1 MDKENKNQTITNKV
15 KEAAKNNK
23 VSEKQENQNPY
34 ETSLDRNERA
44 IKDLDKIDRDH
55 QESFTPSDKSI
66 TTEGPVVYISKFSDF
81 DIHLF
86 KEGRHYKLYEK
97 MGSHPIDYKGTTG
110 TYFAVWAPNA
120 RKVSVV
126 GNFNG
131 WNRDEHVL
139 GVRFDSSG
147 IWEGFIPGMK
157 HGEVYKYH
165 IESHHNNYSVEKG
178 DPYAFMWEEPPRT
191 ASIVWNN
198 EFTWSDQEWM
208 QKRKESDNLKKP
220 FAVYEMHIG
229 SWRRKPEE
237 GNRSLTYRELAN
249 ELPGYLN
256 YLGYTHV
263 EFMPVMEHPF
273 YGSWGYQLTG
283 YFAPTS
289 RYGTPQDFMYLI
301 NELHKA
307 GIGVI
312 LDWVPSHFPSDQH
325 GLSYFDGTHLYEHSD
340 PREGYHPDWKSYIFN
355 YGRNEVKNFLLSNA
369 LYWLDVFHIDGLR
382 VDAVASMLYR
392 DYSRKDGEWIPNK
405 FGGRENLEAIDF
417 LKQFNEITHLEFP
430 DIYTIAEESTA
441 WPMVSRPTY
450 VGGLGFDMK
459 WMMGWMHDTLE
470 YFKKEPIHRQYHQN
484 EITFSIIY
492 GFTEQYML
500 PLSHDEVVYGK
511 QSLIYKMPGDEWQK
525 FANLRTL
532 YAYMYAHP
540 GGKLLFMGGEFG
552 QTHEWKHDFSLDWH
566 LNDYHLH
573 NGTQKLVKVLNEI
586 YKNEK
591 ALYENQFVEK
601 GFQWIDINDS
611 GNSVISFLRKGESDN
626 ECIVVLCNFT
636 PVVRNDYRV
645 GVPFK
650 GRYEEIFNSDHHD
663 FGGSSV
669 LNHGDI
675 YSDDWEVHGRPFSIL
690 VSLPPLGVTYLK
702 YRGI

>member
-1 MDKENKNQTITNKV
+1 MNKENKNQTIESKV
-15 KEAAKNNK
+15 KEAA
-23 VSEKQENQNPY
+23 SESKIPITKENRSQT
-34 ETSLDRNERA
+34 ETSMDKNEKA
-44 IKDLDKIDRDH
+44 IKDLDKIDMKY
-55 QESFTPSDKSI
+55 QESFTPSDESI
-66 TTEGPVVYISKFSDF
+66 ATDGPVVYLSKFSDF

-97 MGSHPIDYKGTTG
+97 MGSHPMEHKGIKG

-120 RKVSVV
+120 KKVSVV

-131 WNRDEHVL
+131 WNRDAHVL
-139 GVRFDSSG
+139 GVRFDASG
-147 IWEGFIPGMK
+147 IWEGFIPELK
-157 HGEVYKYH
+157 QGEVYKYY
-165 IESHHNNYSVEKG
+165 IESSHNGYAVEKG

-198 EFTWSDQEWM
+198 EFTWSDDEWM
-208 QKRKESDNLKKP
+208 QKRKDSNHLQKP
-220 FAVYEMHIG
+220 FSVYEMHIG

-237 GNRSLTYRELAN
+237 GNRSLTYRELAS
-249 ELPGYLN
+249 ELPAYLD

-283 YFAPTS
+283 YFAPSS
-289 RYGTPQDFMYLI
+289 RYGSPQDFMYLI

-340 PREGYHPDWKSYIFN
+340 PREGYHPDWNSYIFN

-392 DYSRKDGEWIPNK
+392 DYSRKADEWIPNK

-470 YFKKEPIHRQYHQN
+470 YFQKEPIHRQYHQN
-484 EITFSIIY
+484 EITFSIVY

-540 GGKLLFMGGEFG
+540 GGNLVFMGGEFG

-566 LNDYHLH
+566 LNDYPLH
-573 NGTQKLVKVLNEI
+573 QGIQKSVKALNQV

-611 GNSVISFLRKGESDN
+611 ANSVISFFRKGESDD

-636 PVVRNDYRV
+636 PVVRHDYRV

-650 GRYEEIFNSDHHD
+650 GRYEEIFNSDHHE
-663 FGGSSV
+663 FGGSGV
-669 LNHGDI
+669 LNRSDI
-675 YSDDWEVHGRPFSIL
+675 YSDDWEVHGRPFSIS

-702 YRGI
+702 YRMK